1 MKQGGDAS
9 KAQSYRKEVQK
20 RMTKEKKEYIQIG
33 LAYNCIMLAGAVL
46 AFALSLWLVVSGQ
59 LFREGVDGVFLLAVG
74 FVMWSSLASVPVMS
88 IREGLLRDVKQL
100 WIQGFRGAT
109 DARAERQR
117 TWQESPVH

>member
-1 MKQGGDAS
+1 
-9 KAQSYRKEVQK
+9 
-20 RMTKEKKEYIQIG
+20 MTKEKKEYIQIA

-109 DARAERQR
+109 DTRAERQR